1 MSRTHRLGLF
11 IVVGIALSLFIP
23 TIPVQASSVT
33 EHELINEIV
42 RTNPGT
48 TEHMVIES
56 ADKIAERT
64 GKTREETLQ
73 DIVKEIRQN
82 ARYRDETLAEIRL
95 LQTKSNANNESV
107 QLPTSYNKGDMFL
120 TPASTLGAEH
130 GHIGIYGGYNW
141 IVEAQGP
148 GKLSRWAWNCEV
160 VVQKGTVL
168 METTCTQ
175 DQQNAAAD
183 YAYFNLVDRPYNLYF
198 WDNKNLDSYDLNC
211 SQLVWIAYMKG
222 AGVDLD
228 GNGGSGVFPYDIK
241 ESTYTKVN
249 WVVETAPD
257 SCKRKDPYQ

>member
-11 IVVGIALSLFIP
+11 IVVGLALSLFIP
-23 TIPVQASSVT
+23 AISAQASTVT
-33 EHELINEIV
+33 ENELINEIV

-48 TEHMVIES
+48 TAHMVIES

-107 QLPTSYNKGDMFL
+107 QLPTSYYKGDMFL
-120 TPASTLGAEH
+120 APASTLGVEH
-130 GHIGIYGGYNW
+130 GHIGIYGGNNW
-141 IVEAQGP
+141 IVEAPGP
-148 GKLSRWAWNCEV
+148 DKLSKWAWNCEV
-160 VVQKGTVL
+160 VVPKGTVL

-175 DQQNAAAD
+175 EQQNAAAD
-183 YAYFNLVDRPYNLYF
+183 YAYFNLLNRPYNLDF
-198 WDNKNLDSYDLNC
+198 WDNKKLDSYFLNC

-241 ESTYTKVN
+241 QSTYTKVN

>member
-95 LQTKSNANNESV
+95 LQTKSNDNNESV
-107 QLPTSYNKGDMFL
+107 QLPTSYYKGDMFL
-120 TPASTLGAEH
+120 APASTLGVKH
-130 GHIGIYGGYNW
+130 GHIGIYGVIIG
-141 IVEAQGP
+141 
-148 GKLSRWAWNCEV
+148 L
-160 VVQKGTVL
+160 
-168 METTCTQ
+168 
-175 DQQNAAAD
+175 
-183 YAYFNLVDRPYNLYF
+183 
-198 WDNKNLDSYDLNC
+198 
-211 SQLVWIAYMKG
+211 
-222 AGVDLD
+222 
-228 GNGGSGVFPYDIK
+228 
-241 ESTYTKVN
+241 
-249 WVVETAPD
+249 
-257 SCKRKDPYQ
+257 